1 MRDRR
6 AVREEL
12 IEALGGEGKLKVL
25 LALSE
30 QPNTLFTTYSIV
42 KATGLRRQDAKKVIE
57 RLCELGWVKQRTY
70 GLKKYQINLEKEE
83 VKYLLNFLRSVE
95 AI

>member
-1 MRDRR
+1 MRDRK

-12 IEALGGEGKLKVL
+12 VEALGSEGKLRVL

-57 RLCELGWVKQRTY
+57 RLCELGWVKQLTH

-83 VKYLLNFLRSVE
+83 VKHLLNFLRSVE

>member
-12 IEALGGEGKLKVL
+12 VEALGGEGKLKVL

-42 KATGLRRQDAKKVIE
+42 KATGLRRQDVKKVIE
-57 RLCELGWVKQRTY
+57 SLCELGWVKQRTY

-83 VKYLLNFLRSVE
+83 VKHLLNFLRSVE

>member
-1 MRDRR
+1 MRDKR

-12 IEALGGEGKLKVL
+12 LEALGSEGKLKVL

-30 QPNTLFTTYSIV
+30 QPNSLFTTYSIV
-42 KATGLRRQDAKKVIE
+42 KATGLRRSDAKKVVE
-57 RLCELGWVKQRTY
+57 KLCELGWVKQQTY
-70 GLKKYQINLEKEE
+70 GLKKYRINLEKEE
-83 VKYLLNFLRSVE
+83 VKHLISFLRAVE

>member
-1 MRDRR
+1 MRDRK

-12 IEALGGEGKLKVL
+12 VEALGSEGKLRVL

-30 QPNTLFTTYSIV
+30 QPNNLFTTYSIV
-42 KATGLRRQDAKKVIE
+42 KATGLRRQDARKVIE
-57 RLCELGWVKQRTY
+57 RLCELGWVKQQTY

-83 VKYLLNFLRSVE
+83 VKHLLNFLRSVE
-95 AI
+95 AV